1 MIHLQR
7 YLIASSS
14 LGGIGGIL
22 HGYLST
28 TKKGPEEILMSGI
41 QGLVIGPYAP
51 IIIPYIVVS
60 SPCPSF
66 RLMNIKN
73 GHELKN

>member
-22 HGYLST
+22 HGYLT
-28 TKKGPEEILMSGI
+28 AKKKDPEEILISGI

-51 IIIPYIVVS
+51 IIIPYVAVYG
-60 SPCPSF
+60 PCPVF
-66 RLMNIKN
+66 N
-73 GHELKN
+73 LKSRR